1 MIKHKLPFIFISYN
15 IVRHSILLAN
25 YIQHQI
31 RTILS
36 SNLKI
41 IDKFNNVIDIDKI
54 IGHSYFWPLGIKSM
68 AYRHHHS
75 ILLLEHNH
83 HPGYIL
89 ADCCQK
95 S

>member
-1 MIKHKLPFIFISYN
+1 MIKHKLACIFISYN
-15 IVRHSILLAN
+15 IVHHSILLAN

-36 SNLKI
+36 SNLKFIDTFNNI
-41 IDKFNNVIDIDKI
+41 IDNDKI
-54 IGHSYFWPLGIKSM
+54 IGHSYFWPLGIKSK

-83 HPGYIL
+83 HPEYI
-89 ADCCQK
+89 
-95 S
+95 

>member
-15 IVRHSILLAN
+15 IVHHNILLAN

-41 IDKFNNVIDIDKI
+41 IDTFNNSDKI

-68 AYRHHHS
+68 AYKRHHN

-83 HPGYIL
+83 HPGYI
-89 ADCCQK
+89 
-95 S
+95 